1 MFSASMLRVVYYAAE
16 DNQISPLLALVASG
30 KARLQMLPS
39 DDAWTLAYLMEEL
52 ILFKN
57 LSVTAVASHRLYFK
71 NSENKVACCLEIL
84 RHR

>member
-52 ILFKN
+52 NPI
-57 LSVTAVASHRLYFK
+57 
-71 NSENKVACCLEIL
+71 
-84 RHR
+84 